1 MQTAKIEV
9 ARKKY
14 PHEARRPFRT
24 IRTGRP
30 GGSGAQPP
38 LHLIH
43 MVKVGRNF
51 PFTVASLSRVISTT
65 RARVSLKETIDLLA
79 RRNPLTND

>member
-43 MVKVGRNF
+43 MVR
-51 PFTVASLSRVISTT
+51 VALMPNSKFRI
-65 RARVSLKETIDLLA
+65 LKRMLLKI
-79 RRNPLTND
+79 